1 MSPSQSVFLSFLS
14 IVSFHTFLIKSFFVF
29 SFCLFIN
36 HLVLFKRS
44 FNAFLH
50 FNLSLSRSFS
60 FFWSFLCLLFL
71 SIQLSL
77 FLLFTSSFLCQSV
90 PISLFVSKTRSVFF
104 HNLLSLSLSISV
116 RPSVKTIF
124 VLSLFVI
131 PFFPVTQVCRTACRG
146 RTLKTLTPTTL
157 GQANGNLTMRMPQR
171 WTEFDETCKTFA
183 FACNPF
189 LLILHWTCKNWNLF
203 YFNLY
208 WNLLFSKTATINEI
222 IEN

>member
-1 MSPSQSVFLSFLS
+1 MLFCILIFLYLD
-14 IVSFHTFLIKSFFVF
+14 
-29 SFCLFIN
+29 
-36 HLVLFKRS
+36 
-44 FNAFLH
+44 
-50 FNLSLSRSFS
+50 
-60 FFWSFLCLLFL
+60 LFL
-71 SIQLSL
+71 SSDPSSAYFFYPSNCLS
-77 FLLFTSSFLCQSV
+77 FFLFTSSFLCQSV

-146 RTLKTLTPTTL
+146 RTLKTPTTL

>member
-1 MSPSQSVFLSFLS
+1 MLFCILIFLYLD
-14 IVSFHTFLIKSFFVF
+14 
-29 SFCLFIN
+29 
-36 HLVLFKRS
+36 
-44 FNAFLH
+44 
-50 FNLSLSRSFS
+50 
-60 FFWSFLCLLFL
+60 LFL
-71 SIQLSL
+71 SSDPSSAYFFYPSNCLSFFSSHLLFFVNQFLSL
-77 FLLFTSSFLCQSV
+77 YLCQKHVQS
-90 PISLFVSKTRSVFF
+90 FF
-104 HNLLSLSLSISV
+104 IIFCPSHYLSISV

-146 RTLKTLTPTTL
+146 RTLKTPTTL